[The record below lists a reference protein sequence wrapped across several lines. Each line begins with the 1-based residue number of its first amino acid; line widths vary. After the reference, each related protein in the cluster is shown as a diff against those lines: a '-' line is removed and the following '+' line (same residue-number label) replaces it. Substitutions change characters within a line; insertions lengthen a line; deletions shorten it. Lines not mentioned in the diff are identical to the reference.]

1 MNCLRKAFVFQL
13 PQRQWVASST

>member
-1 MNCLRKAFVFQL
+1 MNCLRKSFVFQL